1 MIRMAKTFLTVC
13 LVLALAAGLRA
24 QEIFLE
30 EGNLYRTRDLD
41 SKVAAS
47 AGSKITIKSAASL
60 QGKLEIV
67 TWDENTAKVVYSKK
81 AKAEK
86 RSDAI
91 DYIDLI
97 AVNLETVPE
106 GVRLTLKAPN
116 PAPWTGME
124 MGLVSVELYLPESCE
139 VEIDAQYFD
148 IEATGPFAS
157 FVVPSSLGRLTI
169 NHVTEELD
177 VSTSNRRVSVEN
189 ISGEINVATSNSD
202 LVARNIKG
210 SDSRATFRN
219 ESGDI
224 RILGVSGE
232 INVKN
237 SYGRITIDGFA
248 ATGKKNYVRGLYGP
262 IAVSLV
268 EVGDGQLVMSNRYED
283 IELTLPTNASAVLTL
298 AVEEDSQI
306 EVANL
311 PVKPDLVQRNR
322 LNLILGDGAALIT
335 GSVRG
340 EGNVYV
346 RGQEPEE

>member
-1 MIRMAKTFLTVC
+1 MMRTTKVAVMVGLIVAAT
-13 LVLALAAGLRA
+13 AGLQA

-30 EGNLYRTRDLD
+30 EGNLYRTRDLE
-41 SKVAAS
+41 SAVAAS
-47 AGSKITIKSAASL
+47 AHSKVVIKSAVSL

-67 TWDENTAKVVYSKK
+67 TWDENSAKVVYSKK

-97 AVNLETVPE
+97 AVNLETVPG

-139 VEIDAQYFD
+139 LEIDAQYFD

-169 NHVTEELD
+169 AHVTGELD

-189 ISGEINVATSNSD
+189 ISGEISVATSNSD

-210 SDSRATFRN
+210 SNSRAVFRN

-262 IAVSLV
+262 IAVSLS
-268 EVGDGQLVMSNRYED
+268 EIGDGQLVMSNRYED
-283 IELTLPTNASAVLTL
+283 IELTLPSDVSAMLSL
-298 AVEEDSQI
+298 AVEEDGQI
-306 EVANL
+306 EVSNL

-322 LNLILGDGAALIT
+322 LNLVIGGGDALIT

-340 EGNVYV
+340 EGNVYI
-346 RGQEPEE
+346 RGQDPED